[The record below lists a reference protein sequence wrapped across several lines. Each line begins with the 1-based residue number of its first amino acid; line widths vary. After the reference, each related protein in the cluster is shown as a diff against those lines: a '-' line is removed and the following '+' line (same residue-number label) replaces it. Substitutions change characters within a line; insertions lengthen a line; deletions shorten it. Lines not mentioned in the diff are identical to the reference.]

1 MEEKHHLHSN
11 LEIFFFKYNFI
22 KTFAFNALQKST
34 TLETSEAADFL
45 QTKGRTDTSPNPASA
60 EFFLT
65 FNNNRLD
72 LVSFCELGEIL
83 HFVLLKVCFK
93 ENYFHK
99 QTVTTDKGSA
109 CTKGLKYRRTTR
121 NTWTSLDCAFEKLP
135 RETTVNTD
143 REEGKTTC
151 N

>member
-1 MEEKHHLHSN
+1 M
-11 LEIFFFKYNFI
+11 
-22 KTFAFNALQKST
+22 
-34 TLETSEAADFL
+34 ETSEAADFL
-45 QTKGRTDTSPNPASA
+45 QTKGRTGTSPKPASA

-65 FNNNRLD
+65 FSNDRLD
-72 LVSFCELGEIL
+72 LVSYCELGKIF

-109 CTKGLKYRRTTR
+109 CTKGLNYRITTR
-121 NTWTSLDCAFEKLP
+121 TLLDCAFKKLP
-135 RETTVNTD
+135 RDASVNAD
-143 REEGKTTC
+143 QEEGKITR